1 MYTIFIQVRCP
12 QRHAEMLS
20 DNLEQAEVVVEAQV
34 SVALL
39 ELFGAVIVEDV
50 SIIYIP
56 AEQEQA
62 HQSRQE

>member
-12 QRHAEMLS
+12 QRHAEMLP

-34 SVALL
+34 SLALL

-50 SIIYIP
+50 SIIY
-56 AEQEQA
+56 ALC
-62 HQSRQE
+62 